1 MARFL
6 TAFLLALPAVAAEE
20 APKSEG
26 PGEVWTVL
34 NFLILVGVLGY
45 LIAKNLGPML
55 AQRSVQIQEGL
66 AAGEKAKAEADAR
79 GAAVQAQL
87 SSLGSEIEKLR
98 AAAIEDRGREA
109 ERIKRET
116 ESELA
121 RIQQHATQEIES
133 AGKVATLEVRRYA
146 AKLAIELAEQK
157 LRARMSN
164 DVQASL
170 IQNFIGDIAG
180 NRAKA
185 PNTSN

>member
-1 MARFL
+1 MHRLL
-6 TAFLLALPAVAAEE
+6 TALLLALPALAQEE

-26 PGEVWTVL
+26 PGEIWTVL

-55 AQRSVQIQEGL
+55 AQRSQHIEEGL
-66 AAGEKAKAEADAR
+66 AAGEKAKAAAQAR
-79 GAAVQAQL
+79 AAAVQAQL
-87 SSLGSEIEKLR
+87 SNLGSEIEKLR
-98 AAAIEDRGREA
+98 ASAVEDRGREA

-121 RIQQHATQEIES
+121 RIQQHAAQEIES

-146 AKLAIELAEQK
+146 ARLAIELAEQK
-157 LRARMSN
+157 LRARMST